1 MLCKFRYKTKVVYGF
16 IKGYKRHC
24 QDEILEL
31 WIVQAKTGKDHFI
44 DSRNVQIYG
53 KKL

>member
-31 WIVQAKTGKDHFI
+31 WIVWLECMELNMSLA
-44 DSRNVQIYG
+44 SR
-53 KKL
+53 LL